1 MLIPC
6 LAVGCLSG
14 SAEPDPA
21 DTRYVVTK
29 PGQLFSLEVL
39 WEKFYRWSD
48 PGAQPG
54 LAKQSVS

>member
-29 PGQLFSLEVL
+29 PDQLFSLEVL